1 VGEFRAIFAADVVS
15 MLGTVVAAVA
25 LTVLVYQR
33 TGSPAMAAAVMA
45 LAFVPQILGGA
56 LLGAAADRWSARRA
70 LVSCDLISA
79 ILVAAM
85 MIPGVPVIGLLMLVF
100 ANGLISPVYQGVRSA
115 LLPEVLLPGPTYIL
129 GRALMRMVAQSAQ
142 IVGYGAGGL
151 LLAIMSPRG
160 TLALDAVSFAASATL
175 LRFGTARRPARE
187 AKRRSMTHD
196 SLSGIRAVLGH
207 RQTRRI
213 LLLGWLIPACA
224 VAPEALAAPYAT
236 HIGQPARAAGFLL
249 MAIPAG
255 TIAANIIGARL
266 SAARLQTAIIVPS
279 GLLVFAPMAAF
290 AVSPGLYAAIALLV
304 VSGLGSAWAVG
315 LDGLLIGAA
324 PSALRSRALALQS
337 AGLMFTQG
345 AGFAFWGITAQ
356 YVPLAAVISAAA
368 TAGAAAVVALR
379 PQLSRSRHRRNHRP
393 RNHRPR
399 NHHRQSHRPR
409 SHRPYLRR

>member
-1 VGEFRAIFAADVVS
+1 VLGVGEFRAIFAADVVS

-33 TGSPAMAAAVMA
+33 TGSPAMAASVMA
-45 LAFVPQILGGA
+45 LAFVPQVLGGT
-56 LLGAAADRWSARRA
+56 LLGAAADRWPARRA
-70 LVSCDLISA
+70 LVACDLISA

-85 MIPGVPVIGLLMLVF
+85 VIPGVPVIGLLMLVF
-100 ANGLISPVYQGVRSA
+100 ANGLISPVYQGIRSA
-115 LLPEVLLPGPTYIL
+115 LLPEVLPPGPAYIL

-160 TLALDAVSFAASATL
+160 ALALDAVSFAASATL

-187 AKRRSMTHD
+187 ARRRSMTHD

-213 LLLGWLIPACA
+213 LLFGWLIPACA

-236 HIGQPARAAGFLL
+236 HIGQAARAAGFLL

-266 SAARLQTAIIVPS
+266 SPARLQTAIIVPS

-290 AVSPGLYAAIALLV
+290 AVSPGLFAAIALLV

-315 LDGLLIGAA
+315 LDGLLIRAA
-324 PSALRSRALALQS
+324 PSALRNRALALQS

-368 TAGAAAVVALR
+368 IAGAAAVVALR
-379 PQLSRSRHRRNHRP
+379 PHV
-393 RNHRPR
+393 
-399 NHHRQSHRPR
+399 
-409 SHRPYLRR
+409 